1 MKKVKTLNIAKCIVK
16 TGVTI
21 VISGIVGIGL
31 LVEAVNAKS
40 KK

>member
-1 MKKVKTLNIAKCIVK
+1 MKKVKTVNVAKCIIK
-16 TGVTI
+16 TATTI

-31 LVEAVNAKS
+31 LVEAVKN